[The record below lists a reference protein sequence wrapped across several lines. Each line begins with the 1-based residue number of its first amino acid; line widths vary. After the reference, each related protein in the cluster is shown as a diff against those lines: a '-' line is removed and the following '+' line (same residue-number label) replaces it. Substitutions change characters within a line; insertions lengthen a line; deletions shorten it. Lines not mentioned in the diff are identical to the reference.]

1 MERHPLKN
9 LADRPWLPGV
19 GLAALIVASALHA
32 AEKSPAA
39 VSVPETATVSETVPV
54 PDAAPPDPVAIEHLR
69 ETGVTVKRVGVIG
82 HDLRFWRVT
91 DADGRQAFIATT
103 REGFVIRGQV
113 YSPDGSLTL
122 DTEGSTPLYRSEP
135 ERRAHGL
142 ARLTG
147 APLQAE
153 TDLTWRRPNKLG
165 VADTSR
171 TDTPRT
177 VWDQL
182 GHATVIEEG
191 KAGAPLVYCFFDPY
205 CPYCHQQWNTLR
217 KKVSAGTLQVRWV
230 PVAVLTASQANLG
243 VVGGL
248 LADPRP
254 ETLSAWMRAR
264 RIRPDTSEA
273 TQRALGLNMALF
285 QALKV
290 PQVPALIYKDPT
302 GRVIRKAGVA
312 DL

>member
-1 MERHPLKN
+1 MERRRLKKPMY
-9 LADRPWLPGV
+9 RRWLPRV
-19 GLAALIVASALHA
+19 GRVTLIVASSPRA
-32 AEKSPAA
+32 AENPPAA
-39 VSVPETATVSETVPV
+39 SPP
-54 PDAAPPDPVAIEHLR
+54 APPDPAAIEQLR
-69 ETGVTVKRVGVIG
+69 GTGVTVKLGGVIG

-91 DADGRQAFIATT
+91 DPDGRQAFIATT

-113 YSPDGSLTL
+113 YSPDGSLDL
-122 DTEGSTPLYRSEP
+122 DTEGPTPLYRSER

-147 APLQAE
+147 TPPQAE
-153 TDLTWRRPNKLG
+153 TDLTWRRPHPPG
-165 VADTSR
+165 ATDTPR

-191 KAGAPLVYCFFDPY
+191 KAGTPLVYIFFDPY
-205 CPYCHQQWNTLR
+205 CPYCHQQWDALR
-217 KKVSAGTLQVRWV
+217 KKVSAGALRVRWV
-230 PVAVLTASQANLG
+230 LVAVLTASQANLG

-254 ETLSAWMRAR
+254 ETLAGWMRAR
-264 RIRPDTSEA
+264 RVRADTSEA
-273 TQRALGLNMALF
+273 AKRALGLNMALF
-285 QALKV
+285 QALGV
-290 PQVPALIYKDPT
+290 PSVPASIYKDQT
-302 GRVIRKAGVA
+302 GRVVRKAGVA